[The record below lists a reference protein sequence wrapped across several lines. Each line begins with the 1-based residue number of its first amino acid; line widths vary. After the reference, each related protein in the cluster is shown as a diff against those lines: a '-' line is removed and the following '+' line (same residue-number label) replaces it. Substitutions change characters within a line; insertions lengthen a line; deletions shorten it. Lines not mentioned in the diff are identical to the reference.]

1 MSFTRNNMIKEENQ
15 IIIISAFLGF
25 AIGVLLMMM
34 VNTDTQV
41 NCYNIIEDIEMEVCE
56 ECWHEVFEMGEKYK
70 EVQYYVNGE

>member
-1 MSFTRNNMIKEENQ
+1 MKEENQ

-70 EVQYYVNGE
+70 EVEYYTTWE